1 MKVWPEKLSNDG
13 TNNYKLL
20 MLSIKNEF
28 NLQHIF
34 SMDEEEVS
42 LCQAGMIFTK
52 DLSNCQSTYE
62 FGIKPNTGICP
73 QGLLWNM
80 VDEKKCGEQKTIF
93 FKSLEEKKIQNFPNY
108 EKQYSKNLK
117 FLKVEIESMEKEC
130 LLPILQLPNGF
141 LKRSEMKIKKKKT
154 MFLVEEV
161 LKAKRITVSWR
172 KEGVEGSQSFSQ
184 RVIGMK
190 YRKMKINENG
200 MFWMEELS
208 RKN

>member
-20 MLSIKNEF
+20 MLSIKNDF
-28 NLQHIF
+28 NLQHIY

-52 DLSNCQSTYE
+52 DLSNCKSEYE
-62 FGIKPNTGICP
+62 FAIKPNTGICP

-108 EKQYSKNLK
+108 EKQYSKNLN

-130 LLPILQLPNGF
+130 LLPILQLPNFILFYFIIIILFYYYYYYYYYYFIILFYFILLLLLLFLLIKLPNGF
-141 LKRSEMKIKKKKT
+141 LK
-154 MFLVEEV
+154 
-161 LKAKRITVSWR
+161 
-172 KEGVEGSQSFSQ
+172 
-184 RVIGMK
+184 
-190 YRKMKINENG
+190 
-200 MFWMEELS
+200 
-208 RKN
+208 